1 MSPKLAD
8 PGVRTAL
15 IEAAARLVA
24 EGGREALTIR
34 RLAAEVGTSTMAVY
48 THYGGMDD
56 LMREMRKEGFMRLA
70 AFARAVPQT
79 RDPVADLSALGWAY
93 CANAITNPHL
103 YRVMFFDSDIDTDVA
118 QAGLSAFE
126 PLVTTTKR
134 CIEAGRFDPADE
146 WRLALQLWT
155 MAHGIVTL
163 VLAGLIDEDSVE
175 WQMPAMGRAMFIGFG
190 DDPKAADRS
199 IKRAMDR
206 MKKLMPH
213 ATADRLTSLRSGN
226 AEAFS

>member
-56 LMREMRKEGFMRLA
+56 LMREMRKEGFTRLA
-70 AFARAVPQT
+70 AFAQAVPRT

-103 YRVMFFDSDIDTDVA
+103 YRVMFFDSDTDPDVA

-146 WRLALQLWT
+146 WQLALQLWT
-155 MAHGIVTL
+155 VAHGIVTL
-163 VLAGLIDEDSVE
+163 VLAGLIDEETVQ

-190 DDPKAADRS
+190 DEPKAADRS
-199 IKRAMDR
+199 IKRAVESMER
-206 MKKLMPH
+206 LMPH
-213 ATADRLTSLRSGN
+213 PPVERVSSLRPGN
-226 AEAFS
+226 P